1 MMTRLEIET
10 RVQALTNMQWNF
22 MAYDRFYSCSMTL
35 KSGVELSTTTDH
47 IGAGWDYGFMNFSY
61 DDVVDIRLDDDT
73 SRPGMV
79 VRNQN
84 GSSFFIAL

>member
-1 MMTRLEIET
+1 
-10 RVQALTNMQWNF
+10 
-22 MAYDRFYSCSMTL
+22 
-35 KSGVELSTTTDH
+35 VELSTTTDH
-47 IGAGWDYGFMNFSY
+47 FAAGWDYGFMNFDY